1 MYICSITSTTDNF
14 FKFIGTLLLFVLI
27 VICAYFVTRWIGNFG
42 QGHYGNK
49 NIKVIEG
56 CRVGPNKMIQI
67 VKVGNKFFV
76 LGIGKDE
83 ISYIGEV
90 EEQDLTIAQD
100 MVKPLP
106 DFKEILA
113 KAKEKIPTKNK

>member
-1 MYICSITSTTDNF
+1 MYVCSISGTADNF
-14 FKFIGTLLLFVLI
+14 LKFVGTLIIFVLI
-27 VICAYFVTRWIGNFG
+27 IACAYFVTRYIGGLG

-49 NIKVIEG
+49 NIRIIEG

-67 VKVGNKFFV
+67 VKVGKKFFV

-100 MVKPLP
+100 RVEPLP
-106 DFKEILA
+106 DFREILK
-113 KAKEKIPTKNK
+113 KAKEKLPTKNK